1 MARTS
6 RQCPQRQRW
15 LFVGYA
21 TLEPIKPLRPV
32 SEFYG
37 PTEEKGNRDQM
48 DRRGKVVSADC
59 HIELI
64 WLPPDLFTA
73 AAPERLRDRMPYV
86 DRDERG
92 RSVWV
97 SKGGAYFGLVNGM
110 GSAGREYVPGEIHRS
125 DRMAA
130 QGLYEDGQRGVRR
143 LTDPE
148 LRVRDQELDGVRGEV
163 LYGILGAANRLNDPE
178 AAAEVM
184 RIYNSWLAEF
194 CASNPDRFAGIACI
208 PNHDVGAAVAEIERV
223 TKRGIVRGLEIA
235 NTLDMKPLYHHHW
248 NPLWEAVDASGLP
261 VHIHTIGGRQPEPE
275 GLTQLEWRAA
285 FATFITGF
293 QLKMAD
299 KLMEAIYGGVLE
311 RYPGVRLVIGEA
323 GIGWI
328 PYVLEHMD
336 LEWEDQF
343 RDLELKMKP
352 SEYWRRQCYA
362 TYQSDPI
369 GIRLIDVLG
378 EDNVMWGSDFPHPD
392 GVWPDSQEF
401 IAREMA
407 GVEPRVQRKVLW
419 ENAARLYGFPAVRRA
434 PVTEGIDSEAGG

>member
-1 MARTS
+1 MTRTS
-6 RQCPQRQRW
+6 RQSPQRQRW

-32 SEFYG
+32 SEIYG
-37 PTEEKGNRDQM
+37 PTEEEGNRDQM
-48 DRRGKVVSADC
+48 DLRGKVVSADC
-59 HIELI
+59 HIDLI

-73 AAPERLRDRMPYV
+73 MAPKRLRDRMPYV

-208 PNHDVGAAVAEIERV
+208 PNHDVGVAVAEIERV

-419 ENAARLYGFPAVRRA
+419 ENAARLYGFPAVWRA
-434 PVTEGIDSEAGG
+434 PVTEGIDSETGG

>member
-1 MARTS
+1 
-6 RQCPQRQRW
+6 
-15 LFVGYA
+15 
-21 TLEPIKPLRPV
+21 
-32 SEFYG
+32 
-37 PTEEKGNRDQM
+37 M
-48 DRRGKVVSADC
+48 DLRGKVVSADC
-59 HIELI
+59 HIDLI

-73 AAPERLRDRMPYV
+73 MAPERLRDRMPYV

-92 RSVWV
+92 RNVWV

-130 QGLYEDGQRGVRR
+130 QGLYEDGQRGIRR

-148 LRVRDQELDGVRGEV
+148 LRVRDQDLDGVRGEV

-184 RIYNSWLAEF
+184 RIYNAWLADF
-194 CASNPDRFAGIACI
+194 CASNPDRFAGIACV
-208 PNHDVGAAVAEIERV
+208 PNHDVGVAVTEIERV

-248 NPLWEAVDASGLP
+248 NPLWEAVDASRLP

-275 GLTQLEWRAA
+275 DLTRLEWRAA

-407 GVEPRVQRKVLW
+407 GVEPRIQGKVLW
-419 ENAARLYGFPAVRRA
+419 ENAARLYGFPAEPGA
-434 PVTEGIDSEAGG
+434 SVTEGLSSEPSG